1 MKKSC
6 TLHPALRPNRSDTI
20 VTLLVVYARG
30 TVEDPGQGHLTDLI
44 DAAGEVRTFGI
55 ATESAA
61 IAAWS
66 VGLLAA
72 SPRGRERRT
81 C

>member
-1 MKKSC
+1 MVLLAG
-6 TLHPALRPNRSDTI
+6 TRTGRQLVERADPALRPNRSDTI

-44 DAAGEVRTFGI
+44 DAATEVRTFGI
-55 ATESAA
+55 DTESAT

-66 VGLLAA
+66 VGL
-72 SPRGRERRT
+72 
-81 C
+81 